1 MSLLRHRYTRLP
13 LCVAFAALSLLLVAC
28 GKEIGRIALHD
39 EGQGETVVQ
48 ATAGKKLALWT
59 ALDVK
64 YTGHLAARYDVEL
77 LQDGAVVGK
86 ALCDPFDVNVKT
98 GSIEKNIG
106 DDHSIS
112 WNGKMKCDL
121 TPTKTGPATVRAKL
135 SFAQRPATLSIRDIS
150 LAVRE

>member
-1 MSLLRHRYTRLP
+1 MSLLRPPYTRLP
-13 LCVAFAALSLLLVAC
+13 LFAAFAALSLVAC

-59 ALDVK
+59 VLDVK

-86 ALCDPFDVNVKT
+86 VLCDPFDVNVKT
-98 GSIEKNIG
+98 SSIEKNIG

-121 TPTKTGPATVRAKL
+121 TPTKTGPATVRARL
-135 SFAQRPATLSIRDIS
+135 SIAPRPATLSIRDIS

>member
-1 MSLLRHRYTRLP
+1 MWSRQLALRPLLP
-13 LCVAFAALSLLLVAC
+13 LFAALAGLSVAAC
-28 GKEIGRIALHD
+28 GKEIGRIPLHD

-64 YTGHLAARYDVEL
+64 YTGHFAARYDVEL

-86 ALCDPFDVNVKT
+86 VLCDPLDVNVKT
-98 GSIEKNIG
+98 SSVVKNIG

-112 WNGKMKCDL
+112 WNGKMKCEL
-121 TPTKTGPATVRAKL
+121 TPAKTGPATVRTKL
-135 SFAQRPATLSIRDIS
+135 SIAPRPPSLSIRDIS
-150 LAVRE
+150 LAIRE